1 MPALPAAKG
10 PEKGREMA
18 KLTGTDCRR
27 YMKVAVEVTKNYTQ
41 AAGHGPMIDNI
52 YRTLC
57 KMHEQMPEEGEAT
70 GGEAPSTAG
79 PSAT

>member
-1 MPALPAAKG
+1 
-10 PEKGREMA
+10 MA

-27 YMKVAVEVTKNYTQ
+27 YLKVAVEVTRNYTQ

-57 KMHEQMPEEGEAT
+57 KLHEQMPEEGEASP
-70 GGEAPSTAG
+70 GEEAPA
-79 PSAT
+79 PQEAQ